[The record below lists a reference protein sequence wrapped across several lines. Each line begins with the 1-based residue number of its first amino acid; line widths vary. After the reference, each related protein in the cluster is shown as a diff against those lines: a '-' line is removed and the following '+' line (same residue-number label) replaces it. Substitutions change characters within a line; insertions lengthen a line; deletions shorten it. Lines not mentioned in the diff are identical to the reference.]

1 MIEKPIVTIC
11 CLCKS
16 KIKHAA
22 SSNIW
27 SNLSARSYRE
37 IQKGEYVQISHGYCL
52 DCQAIEERKAIEWE
66 RKQKEGGG

>member
-1 MIEKPIVTIC
+1 MTEKPIVTVC

-37 IQKGEYVQISHGYCL
+37 ILKGEYVQISHGYCP
-52 DCQAIEERKAIEWE
+52 DCFAIEERKAIEFE
-66 RKQKEGGG
+66 RKQKEG